1 LARQIGRPDPSSQ
14 ARAQLVLVALAA
26 WDLITF
32 IAELV
37 RSSLLEVASDGA
49 LGGRAFAGTTLVLAI
64 AYLYAARDPM
74 RNRFVLWIASLEQ
87 VIGLFSMAFHWA
99 RDDTTTGDVWLP
111 MLASAVFLALL
122 IGTLPRQTATM
133 RA

>member
-14 ARAQLVLVALAA
+14 ARLQLVLIALAA
-26 WDLITF
+26 WDAIAF
-32 IAELV
+32 VAELV
-37 RSSLLEVASDGA
+37 RSSFLEVGSDGI
-49 LGGRAFAGTTLVLAI
+49 LGGRAFSGTTLVLAI

-87 VIGLFSMAFHWA
+87 VIALFSMAFHWA
-99 RDDTTTGDVWLP
+99 RDDTSTGDIWLP
-111 MLASAVFLALL
+111 MLAAAIFLVLL